1 MNARKPMTPARMRRI
16 WEREK
21 GVCWFCTKSVPM
33 RGGDL
38 VRYDHRIPVEI
49 SQDDSDAGIYPIHR
63 EPCDRLKTAADQA
76 KIAKVRRM
84 GGEKGQAARRAKN
97 GSRLKSGGFQKDLTK
112 GFDGKVRPAKSP
124 RTATHTGDRHEV

>member
-21 GVCWFCTKSVPM
+21 GVCWFCTKPVPM

-49 SQDDSDAGIYPIHR
+49 SQDDSDGGIYPIHR

-84 GGEKGQAARRAKN
+84 GAEKGQAARRAKN
-97 GSRLKSGGFQKDLTK
+97 GSQIKSRGFDKSQTR
-112 GFDGKVRPAKSP
+112 GFDGKVRARKNGESK
-124 RTATHTGDRHEV
+124 

>member
-1 MNARKPMTPARMRRI
+1 MSERRAMTPARMRRI
-16 WEREK
+16 WEREA
-21 GVCWFCTKSVPM
+21 GICWFCTKPVPM

-49 SQDDSDAGIYPIHR
+49 SQDDSDDGIYPIHR

-84 GGEKGQAARRAKN
+84 SGLKGQAARRAKN
-97 GSRLKSGGFQKDLTK
+97 GSQLKSRGFDKSQTR
-112 GFDGKVRPAKSP
+112 GFDGKVRARKNGESK
-124 RTATHTGDRHEV
+124 

>member
-1 MNARKPMTPARMRRI
+1 MTTVRKPMTPARMKRI
-16 WEREK
+16 WERES
-21 GVCWFCTKSVPM
+21 GVCWFCTKPVPQ

-49 SQDDSDAGIYPIHR
+49 SQDDSDDGIYPIHR

-84 GGEKGQAARRAKN
+84 SGLKGQAARRAKN

-112 GFDGKVRPAKSP
+112 GFDGKVRTRKNGESK
-124 RTATHTGDRHEV
+124 